1 MKNTENAAK
10 PMSAI
15 VYRHVCPWRLS
26 TRPAQTS
33 FRSDRSSS
41 SAFMPSWNH
50 IDPQDGSPNRAP
62 ESNSRTQD
70 PRSDL
75 RLRFS
80 RIENRCPAVQPLAR
94 GARRCLVYPLP
105 VRSDFGLRYISTRGA
120 APALG
125 FDDVLLTGLA
135 RDGGL
140 YVPESWPRL
149 SPAEIA
155 GAASLPY
162 AELAARISTL
172 FAGDSLAEPLR

>member
-80 RIENRCPAVQPLAR
+80 RIENRWVFEGSIGTPGVGSHTATVR
-94 GARRCLVYPLP
+94 EIYRR
-105 VRSDFGLRYISTRGA
+105 
-120 APALG
+120 LG
-125 FDDVLLTGLA
+125 FITQRWQMRIRMD
-135 RDGGL
+135 
-140 YVPESWPRL
+140 ESRTL
-149 SPAEIA
+149 
-155 GAASLPY
+155 
-162 AELAARISTL
+162 RIL
-172 FAGDSLAEPLR
+172 

>member
-50 IDPQDGSPNRAP
+50 IDPQDGSANRAP

-70 PRSDL
+70 PRADL

-80 RIENRCPAVQPLAR
+80 RIENRWIISGDADLLVLDVFRDIPIITPAA
-94 GARRCLVYPLP
+94 
-105 VRSDFGLRYISTRGA
+105 FGRA
-120 APALG
+120 Q
-125 FDDVLLTGLA
+125 
-135 RDGGL
+135 
-140 YVPESWPRL
+140 VP
-149 SPAEIA
+149 
-155 GAASLPY
+155 
-162 AELAARISTL
+162 
-172 FAGDSLAEPLR
+172 

>member
-80 RIENRCPAVQPLAR
+80 RIENRCRVVQLLAV
-94 GARRCLVYPLP
+94 
-105 VRSDFGLRYISTRGA
+105 
-120 APALG
+120 
-125 FDDVLLTGLA
+125 
-135 RDGGL
+135 
-140 YVPESWPRL
+140 
-149 SPAEIA
+149 EIA
-155 GAASLPY
+155 TAAVRVLPLLRLFLLVA
-162 AELAARISTL
+162 AESSAI
-172 FAGDSLAEPLR
+172 LRR

>member
-80 RIENRCPAVQPLAR
+80 RFENRWQR
-94 GARRCLVYPLP
+94 
-105 VRSDFGLRYISTRGA
+105 I
-120 APALG
+120 
-125 FDDVLLTGLA
+125 
-135 RDGGL
+135 
-140 YVPESWPRL
+140 
-149 SPAEIA
+149 AEIA
-155 GAASLPY
+155 VRRGIAGIPAQRRAVGRDRGGRPAGGKQRI
-162 AELAARISTL
+162 AE
-172 FAGDSLAEPLR
+172 

>member
-10 PMSAI
+10 PISAI

-41 SAFMPSWNH
+41 SAFMPSWDH

-80 RIENRCPAVQPLAR
+80 RIENRCTV
-94 GARRCLVYPLP
+94 
-105 VRSDFGLRYISTRGA
+105 GL
-120 APALG
+120 
-125 FDDVLLTGLA
+125 GLA
-135 RDGGL
+135 L
-140 YVPESWPRL
+140 LVLPAYVARL
-149 SPAEIA
+149 IRQLTE
-155 GAASLPY
+155 
-162 AELAARISTL
+162 
-172 FAGDSLAEPLR
+172 

>member
-70 PRSDL
+70 QRSDL

-80 RIENRCPAVQPLAR
+80 RIENRWLV
-94 GARRCLVYPLP
+94 RRK
-105 VRSDFGLRYISTRGA
+105 IA
-120 APALG
+120 K
-125 FDDVLLTGLA
+125 
-135 RDGGL
+135 
-140 YVPESWPRL
+140 PE
-149 SPAEIA
+149 
-155 GAASLPY
+155 
-162 AELAARISTL
+162 ELAYY
-172 FAGDSLAEPLR
+172 